1 MLDCSEMKILG
12 IVPARGGSKGVPR
25 KNLRNVGGRSLIDW
39 TAVGALS
46 SQLDRIIVSTDD
58 RDIALEAERCGIEV
72 PFLRPDELSQDS
84 SRSIDLVHHSLEMD
98 GADWDAVMLL
108 QPTSPFRMVSDI
120 NASIELLEQ
129 SGADSVVSVVDAHK
143 YPPERMQFLASGQL
157 TDFAEALDGRP
168 RQERKPVYVRNGAI
182 YLARVEVLKR
192 GVFIGDKP
200 YGLKMP
206 EERSVNIDT
215 ELDLVVA
222 DAVARHFFGDLCR

>member
-1 MLDCSEMKILG
+1 MR
-12 IVPARGGSKGVPR
+12 A
-25 KNLRNVGGRSLIDW
+25 
-39 TAVGALS
+39 S
-46 SQLDRIIVSTDD
+46 SCWNSQAQTVWSVLLMRTST
-58 RDIALEAERCGIEV
+58 
-72 PFLRPDELSQDS
+72 
-84 SRSIDLVHHSLEMD
+84 
-98 GADWDAVMLL
+98 
-108 QPTSPFRMVSDI
+108 
-120 NASIELLEQ
+120 
-129 SGADSVVSVVDAHK
+129 
-143 YPPERMQFLASGQL
+143 PPERMQFLASGQL